1 MKKKIALVFLL
12 VVTLFL
18 ASCAGNNSREK
29 QIIENYN
36 VEPYMSAELVEK
48 YNLAFANS
56 KKLAES
62 ATSIGT
68 NSSSNENDYYTIYV
82 SKEAENTLFKYVYSA
97 DEELSKHIFDGN
109 RNKNKSFIANSLYL
123 NVLLKEAETICKA
136 QVLDESKRE
145 SELSYYKQSMID
157 IVMNSNVVSTIY
169 GTNGTLKDL
178 TFTNYKFTMDTQS
191 SFSKE
196 KTAKYAGDALIDG
209 KKNISFEI
217 VYLPMFVT
225 RTVNQSIVVA
235 SVVFLPIY
243 ETFTV
248 DGMEISSED
257 NKYKLVENTISAMP
271 SKSIVFDS
279 ENGSILA

>member
-1 MKKKIALVFLL
+1 
-12 VVTLFL
+12 
-18 ASCAGNNSREK
+18 
-29 QIIENYN
+29 
-36 VEPYMSAELVEK
+36 
-48 YNLAFANS
+48 
-56 KKLAES
+56 
-62 ATSIGT
+62 
-68 NSSSNENDYYTIYV
+68 
-82 SKEAENTLFKYVYSA
+82 
-97 DEELSKHIFDGN
+97 
-109 RNKNKSFIANSLYL
+109 
-123 NVLLKEAETICKA
+123 
-136 QVLDESKRE
+136 
-145 SELSYYKQSMID
+145 MID

-209 KKNISFEI
+209 KTNISFEI